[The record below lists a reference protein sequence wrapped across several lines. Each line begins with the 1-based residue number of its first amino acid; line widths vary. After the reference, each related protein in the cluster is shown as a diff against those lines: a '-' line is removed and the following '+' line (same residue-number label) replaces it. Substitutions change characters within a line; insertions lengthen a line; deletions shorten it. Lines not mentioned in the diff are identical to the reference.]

1 MAQSLYLEETECH
14 IDDATLPP
22 TTSSYPVPFLRRQTW
37 TGWSIIYPLWRP
49 TFRYRQRL
57 LTFSHVVSPRSF
69 FHKATWYG
77 ALTIL
82 SSPNLRTIP
91 ASAYTPLVFA
101 HHNLTPKNILLDDHG
116 VVWLINWSRA
126 GFYPSWSEYLG
137 IQFGADIYSHTKSWK
152 YCVKYM
158 TQPDFQV
165 EKCMR
170 EMGFC
175 TTGYLIWDRSR
186 QSTLYI
192 LVQGP
197 VQMLSIH
204 LLVAHSTFKDQ

>member
-1 MAQSLYLEETECH
+1 MRLYLQQLRRIQYPSSADRPGPVGPSSIPCEGLH
-14 IDDATLPP
+14 FGIDKGCWRFR
-22 TTSSYPVPFLRRQTW
+22 TSSALVAFFTRQHDMA
-37 TGWSIIYPLWRP
+37 PL
-49 TFRYRQRL
+49 Q
-57 LTFSHVVSPRSF
+57 FSHP
-69 FHKATWYG
+69 
-77 ALTIL
+77 LTCE
-82 SSPNLRTIP
+82 PIP